1 MRPARFP
8 RSSVVLPLSGELTTV
23 SRQGAR
29 ARRLLGNT
37 PTTALTS
44 DSLETRYSWI
54 AASLSVLVLTM
65 SYGGLWIIAVG
76 LKQVAAETGG
86 SRSVPSLASSLAWF
100 GTGFG
105 GLVMGR
111 LADRFGIRAT
121 VIFGSASMAAGLL
134 ISAQGEP
141 WHLYVGHGLFMGLLG
156 NSGINAPLYI
166 YVSRWF
172 DRHRGSALALISS
185 GSYVAGT
192 VWPMIFER
200 AIAHIGWR
208 DTMMWYALLEVLVIV
223 PVAVIFLRPAPEVI
237 VPAAAGSGLTAT
249 PKVLGWNANLVFVLL
264 GLAGFCCCVTMSM
277 PHAHL
282 VALCTDLGIPAAQG
296 AAMLSLLLGLGFL
309 CRQLW
314 GVISD
319 RIGALLTLLISG
331 IAQVTTFS
339 GFIVANDVP
348 GLFAVSAAFGVAFS
362 GLVPAYVLAV
372 REYFPAREASWRV
385 PALLLLSGSGM
396 ATGSWLAGVIYDH
409 YAYYAP
415 AFVVGVGFN
424 LVNIALLSVLV
435 LRQRMT
441 RLPRPQAA

>member
-1 MRPARFP
+1 
-8 RSSVVLPLSGELTTV
+8 
-23 SRQGAR
+23 
-29 ARRLLGNT
+29 
-37 PTTALTS
+37 LTS

-65 SYGGLWIIAVG
+65 SYGSFWIIAVG

-121 VIFGSASMAAGLL
+121 VMFGSASMAVGLL
-134 ISAQGEP
+134 ISSLGEP

-200 AIAHIGWR
+200 VISYIGWR
-208 DTMMWYALLEVLVIV
+208 STMMWYALVEAAVII
-223 PVAVIFLRPAPEVI
+223 PVAIIFLRPAPEVI
-237 VPAAAGSGLTAT
+237 APVTAGGGSTAT
-249 PKVLGWNANLVFVLL
+249 PRIFGWNPNLVFILL

-282 VALCTDLGIPAAQG
+282 VALCTDLGISAAQG

-331 IAQVTTFS
+331 VAQMTTFS
-339 GFIVANDVP
+339 GFIVADNVP
-348 GLFAVSAAFGVAFS
+348 GLFAVSAAFGIAFS

-385 PALLLLSGSGM
+385 PALLLMSGSGM

-415 AFVVGVGFN
+415 AFMAGVGFN
-424 LVNIALLSVLV
+424 LVNILLLSILV
-435 LRQRMT
+435 LRWRLT